1 MLAETAVKYYHMG
14 YNCAESIIRAGN
26 EVYGLDLHDRDM
38 KMTAAFGGGFQIGDV
53 CGALCGAACV
63 VSARY
68 VETKAHDCSFLR
80 TLTQKLVIAFQNKMG
95 SRLCAKI
102 KPVYHSKEKKCEHTV
117 ETAAAILEEVIR
129 EWDEETKQ
137 NGFVFSIDSY
147 GECGGFCRIDS
158 AQINHTVFE
167 DVEEAKKHVR

>member
-102 KPVYHSKEKKCEHTV
+102 KPGVSQQGKEM
-117 ETAAAILEEVIR
+117 
-129 EWDEETKQ
+129 
-137 NGFVFSIDSY
+137 
-147 GECGGFCRIDS
+147 
-158 AQINHTVFE
+158 
-167 DVEEAKKHVR
+167 

>member
-68 VETKAHDCSFLR
+68 VETKAHDCSFVR

-129 EWDEETKQ
+129 EWDEERKGIQ
-137 NGFVFSIDSY
+137 G
-147 GECGGFCRIDS
+147 
-158 AQINHTVFE
+158 
-167 DVEEAKKHVR
+167 

>member
-38 KMTAAFGGGFQIGDV
+38 IMTAAFGGGFQIGDV

-68 VETKAHDCSFLR
+68 VETKAHDCAFLR

-95 SRLCAKI
+95 SRLCAQI
-102 KPVYHSKEKKCEHTV
+102 KPVYHSKEKKLSLIH
-117 ETAAAILEEVIR
+117 I
-129 EWDEETKQ
+129 
-137 NGFVFSIDSY
+137 
-147 GECGGFCRIDS
+147 
-158 AQINHTVFE
+158 
-167 DVEEAKKHVR
+167 

>member
-102 KPVYHSKEKKCEHTV
+102 KPVYHSKEKKP
-117 ETAAAILEEVIR
+117 AIRWIA
-129 EWDEETKQ
+129 
-137 NGFVFSIDSY
+137 GFFHPWRPDTRRIPS
-147 GECGGFCRIDS
+147 ECSSGARPLIPCS
-158 AQINHTVFE
+158 
-167 DVEEAKKHVR
+167 